1 MGLNN
6 MELGDSTLKVQ
17 RASIGMRQAAG
28 VEMGVNAMAMMAG
41 TTSADLEASRVLQL
55 LNMVTPEELM
65 DPEEYDGIFLTFRR
79 PFSPSDSQRIKKS
92 AKTFVTNARN
102 SASWSTSRFPGPAAG
117 RGRQPALERF
127 HLSPPNCLSFCFPP
141 G

>member
-65 DPEEYDGIFLTFRR
+65 DPEEYDGIFLSHCAGLFLLLTASESRNLRR
-79 PFSPSDSQRIKKS
+79 HS
-92 AKTFVTNARN
+92 
-102 SASWSTSRFPGPAAG
+102 
-117 RGRQPALERF
+117 
-127 HLSPPNCLSFCFPP
+127 
-141 G
+141 